1 MKKLLIAVLCL
12 MLTGCAV
19 PAPSDGSGP
28 DRSVSPDIPAPSP
41 AASSAPNGESG
52 PPQASPE
59 TDPETAENP
68 SASQEPSES
77 SLGPQNQEQIIQ
89 ELLSAMTLEE
99 KVGQMFFVRCPETGG
114 AELAAQYKVGG
125 YLLFGRDFKDK
136 TAQQVRDDIQS
147 YQDASGIPLLIG
159 TDEEGGTVVRVSAN
173 PNLRSTRF
181 SSPQKLY
188 AEGGLD
194 RIRSDTEEKDALLL
208 SLGINVNLAPVC
220 DISSDSS
227 SFIYPRTLG
236 QDAETTSD
244 YIRTVVGQMKSD
256 GIGMVLKHFPGYG
269 GSADT
274 HTGQALD
281 PRPLSDF
288 EKNDLL
294 PFEAGID
301 AGAQAVLVSHNI
313 VACLDADYP
322 ASLSPAV
329 HALLR
334 DRLGFDG
341 VIMTDDLAMQAVTD
355 FTGNENAAV
364 LAVQAGNDLIISS
377 DFVTQYH
384 AVLDAVK
391 NGTLRKNDI
400 EQAAQRV
407 ILWKIQ
413 LGLISF

>member
-1 MKKLLIAVLCL
+1 MKKGLIALFALLLCL
-12 MLTGCAV
+12 TLPACGKQETDAPDVPDTPAV
-19 PAPSDGSGP
+19 DPAP
-28 DRSVSPDIPAPSP
+28 
-41 AASSAPNGESG
+41 
-52 PPQASPE
+52 PE
-59 TDPETAENP
+59 KTPEELNEERLNARIAE
-68 SASQEPSES
+68 
-77 SLGPQNQEQIIQ
+77 
-89 ELLSAMTLEE
+89 MTLEE
-99 KVGQMFFVRCPETGG
+99 KVGQLFFVRCPETDAAKDVEDYHLGG
-114 AELAAQYKVGG
+114 L
-125 YLLFGRDFKDK
+125 LLFGRDYKDAGGAWL
-136 TAQQVRDDIQS
+136 TEDAFASMLAS
-147 YQDASGIPLLIG
+147 YQAAADIPLFIG
-159 TDEEGGTVVRVSAN
+159 SDEEGGTVVRVSAN